1 MGHNGNINLSCKAN
15 QLNAQQIASYKWKWM
30 FKNERE
36 LTHVYGKYEILSA
49 FSSLD
54 SCKQRK
60 GSVYLHVR
68 NVTREDL
75 GTYKCVLLQSNT
87 VVAAEDI
94 PFYQQGML
102 AWALH
107 SYTVRCKRL
116 YIELSLF
123 SFSAYSW
130 LNTTGNPQMCLCSFS
145 K

>member
-1 MGHNGNINLSCKAN
+1 M
-15 QLNAQQIASYKWKWM
+15 
-30 FKNERE
+30 
-36 LTHVYGKYEILSA
+36 YGKYEILSA